1 MKHLQFSSFITK
13 AWWNLPLSRQNKE
26 LLKTLVFSVFP
37 FFFRRSKAYHNW
49 KDARFQ
55 AIDKGER
62 SASENYV
69 EGQRI
74 FSSDN
79 GNIPKIETEPGIN
92 EPITSIAIVIH
103 AFYYEIFLEIL
114 DYLHLNRNKNFK
126 LYVTS
131 PQELSGKIISS
142 LKINGHKFSYL
153 PVGNRGRDILPFL
166 KIIAETFNDGHQ
178 LILKIHTKKS
188 DHRQTGDLWRKDI
201 FKKLLTEKAM
211 QKAISTFNLDK
222 SIGLMGAAGH
232 IVPMS
237 LYYGA
242 NAKTLE
248 RLSQR
253 MGVAFPQLAGMNF
266 AAGSMFYARK
276 QALLPLLSLGLNSG
290 DFEDEQA
297 QNDGTLAHAI
307 ERVFAVSAFAA
318 GLKLVDNSFEPSN
331 PILNITKDHPYT
343 Y

>member
-1 MKHLQFSSFITK
+1 
-13 AWWNLPLSRQNKE
+13 LSRQNKE
-26 LLKTLVFSVFP
+26 LLKTVVFSAFP
-37 FFFRRSKAYHNW
+37 LFFCRSRAYRNW
-49 KDARFQ
+49 KDARFHTF
-55 AIDKGER
+55 DKVDSSG
-62 SASENYV
+62 SVNNG
-69 EGQRI
+69 EGQRVAA
-74 FSSDN
+74 SDKE
-79 GNIPKIETEPGIN
+79 NIPEPGTDPVIN
-92 EPITSIAIVIH
+92 ELITSVAIVIH

-114 DYLHLNRNKNFK
+114 DYLHLNGNKNFK

-131 PQELSGKIISS
+131 PHELSGKIISS
-142 LKINGHKFSYL
+142 LESADYKFIYL